1 MAVPVRGAICGGEVL
16 DYLKSARSRL
26 ESEVLLRYRTL
37 KSRGVEDTQKPP
49 ISHLLVFE
57 LRERGREKCFR
68 PPLSVHAGVAVT
80 GSSKAIRD
88 LDFSAGLSASG
99 SPRSSTR
106 RFSICFAVVRTS
118 CAAKGDRR

>member
-1 MAVPVRGAICGGEVL
+1 M
-16 DYLKSARSRL
+16 
-26 ESEVLLRYRTL
+26 LRYRTL

-80 GSSKAIRD
+80 GSSKAVRD
-88 LDFSAGLSASG
+88 LDFSAGLERVRLPSELYEALLDLF
-99 SPRSSTR
+99 R
-106 RFSICFAVVRTS
+106 RRAYFLRGQAIDAETVVPM
-118 CAAKGDRR
+118 CDVV

>member
-1 MAVPVRGAICGGEVL
+1 ML

-80 GSSKAIRD
+80 GSSKVIRD
-88 LDFSAGLSASG
+88 LDFSAGLERVRLPSELYEALLDLFRCRAYFLRG
-99 SPRSSTR
+99 QAIDAET
-106 RFSICFAVVRTS
+106 VVPM
-118 CAAKGDRR
+118 CDVV